1 VTGRRIL
8 SVAALVA
15 LSARA
20 AFAQAGITSPSLPVP
35 LQIGSYW
42 TNSATAGDPSALAP
56 TLTIQI
62 NSGATQ
68 TIASLANNV
77 INTFPTPVSI
87 TTRWDLTSI
96 IGTVDVVAYFSSSA
110 AALVNGANRLPSSRM
125 RGRVTTGRPTNFTTF
140 TQNAVNGVGT
150 AGASLH
156 LVRQLVVFPFNTVGQ
171 RTDNLDLQLDLRGLP
186 NLAPGTYSGTI
197 NIRAIAY

>member
-1 VTGRRIL
+1 MI
-8 SVAALVA
+8 AAFVVF
-15 LSARA
+15 STRA
-20 AFAQAGITSPSLPVP
+20 AFAQAGITAPTLPVP
-35 LQIGSYW
+35 LQIGTYW
-42 TNSATAGDPSALAP
+42 TTHASAGDPSALAP

-62 NSGATQ
+62 NSGAAQ
-68 TIASLANNV
+68 TITSLVNNA

-96 IGTVDVVAYFSSSA
+96 IGRVDVMAYFSSAS
-110 AALVNGANRLPSSRM
+110 AALVNGATTLSSSRM
-125 RGRVTTGRPTNFTTF
+125 RGRVTTGRPTNFTAF

-156 LVRQLVVFPFNTVGQ
+156 LVRQTVVFPLNTVGQ

-186 NLAPGTYSGTI
+186 NLPSGTFTGTI
-197 NIRAIAY
+197 NIRAVAY